1 MHEQDRLQEH
11 RGKRKTRAPLLQRL
25 RPFIRRDLRP
35 RLISAFVAALLLTGL
50 AWFAISAL
58 THMDSPA
65 AQELRVALMLE
76 AEDQVCGGVE
86 QPRCVFD
93 DREQAK
99 VDREFAGQQRL
110 RLAVLNELE
119 SRTLGAIENL
129 NAAEKI
135 LKTESINLNGDLLGG
150 RQDLIKLLLEPIDLR
165 PLTTREEDLAR
176 VNSLQ
181 RAAYT
186 VDLIDGRL
194 DEDAGRKNLLAT
206 ISVQRQQLHGYL
218 QRLGNLARRD
228 RGYEIDTAPIDRHA
242 LWAEVFNED
251 PYGKGG
257 ELAGW
262 ILAAGE
268 LETTSASLA
277 GLARHRDEALAELI
291 FEPGSSLWHGAF
303 TEAYSQYETI
313 HKPSV
318 RYRSPITDTQ
328 RWQLFGTLLF
338 GLAAFCLVVAGP
350 VVTATHT
357 AREREAGTL
366 PVLRMTGLSADDLAL
381 AMVVGPNVFPLV
393 AGGLLLSLSIVAL
406 GLTAGLGAL
415 VLPLAVL
422 AGLAVITHL
431 TAIGLGDALGHR
443 VNALL
448 VGALLA
454 LVIVGPGLLGTV
466 LVTSGMAGAG
476 LLLGPLPA
484 VLTSALGLSGVAGT
498 SDMVFAGAADVAGN
512 DLGIILLSY
521 ALLTQALLG
530 GICLLSW
537 RRRVEQAWAPLFRP
551 LEGVALALASVGC
564 SALTLLDLS
573 ERVNTQSFDNLN
585 LLTFLASAFLLPLL
599 GWLLVASLRR
609 PPRAT
614 AVADHVETRRA
625 FWRFQLLL
633 ATTVGAVALA
643 YSVVME
649 QTGLSAEAS
658 EVMWATLT
666 QIVLVAETAVAML
679 LLASRKRD
687 GKHRVFMVGGAL
699 LILQIALAVV
709 VYRVEVDH
717 VAITH
722 TAGSPFLLGMDAS
735 PYWITFMILLWG
747 AGLGMIIAALLRER
761 DLSKAR
767 EEAALEEEQADSEGE
782 HRGRWLH

>member
-1 MHEQDRLQEH
+1 M
-11 RGKRKTRAPLLQRL
+11 
-25 RPFIRRDLRP
+25 
-35 RLISAFVAALLLTGL
+35 ISAFVAALLLTGL
-50 AWFAISAL
+50 SWLAVSAL

-65 AQELRVALMLE
+65 AQELRVALQLE
-76 AEDQVCGGVE
+76 TEDQVCGGYDG
-86 QPRCVFD
+86 PRCVYD

-99 VDREFAGQQRL
+99 VDREFAAEQRL
-110 RLAVLNELE
+110 RVAVLHELE

-135 LKTESINLNGDLLGG
+135 LRSESINLNGDLLGG

-186 VDLIDGRL
+186 VDLVDGRL
-194 DEDAGRKNLLAT
+194 DESAGRKNLLAT
-206 ISVQRQQLHGYL
+206 IATQRQQLHGYL

-228 RGYEIDTAPIDRHA
+228 RGYEIDEAFVDRHA

-251 PYGKGG
+251 PYGTGG

-262 ILAAGE
+262 ILSAGE
-268 LETTSASLA
+268 LETTTASLA
-277 GLARHRDEALAELI
+277 GLARHRADELAKMV
-291 FEPGSSLWHGAF
+291 FEPENATWQGAF
-303 TEAYSQYETI
+303 TESYAQYEAI
-313 HKPSV
+313 QKPSV
-318 RYRSPITDTQ
+318 RYRSPINDTQ

-393 AGGLLLSLSIVAL
+393 AGGLLLSLSLLAL
-406 GLTAGLGAL
+406 GITAGFSAL
-415 VLPLAVL
+415 LLPLVVL
-422 AGLAVITHL
+422 AGLTAITHL

-454 LVIVGPGLLGTV
+454 LVIVGPGLLGTI

-484 VLTSALGLSGVAGT
+484 VLTAAATLSGVPGT
-498 SDMVFAGAADVAGN
+498 SELVFASVGSGADPT
-512 DLGIILLSY
+512 LGVTLLSY

-573 ERVNTQSFDNLN
+573 NRVNTQSFDNLN

-614 AVADHVETRRA
+614 AVADHAETRRA

-633 ATTVGAVALA
+633 ATTVGAVAFA
-643 YSVVME
+643 YTVVME

-687 GKHRVFMVGGAL
+687 GKHRVFMIGGAV

-709 VYRVEVDH
+709 IYHLEVDH

-767 EEAALEEEQADSEGE
+767 EEAALEEEQAGDETE